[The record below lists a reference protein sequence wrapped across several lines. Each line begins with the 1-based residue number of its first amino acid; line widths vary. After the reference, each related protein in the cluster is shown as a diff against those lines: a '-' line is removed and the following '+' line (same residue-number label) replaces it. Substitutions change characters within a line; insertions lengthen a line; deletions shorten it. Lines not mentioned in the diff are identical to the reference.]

1 MAGVGQHVWGL
12 SKQVSASPESCVSAG
27 DPEFPEGALSYNVRI
42 LSAQTLLASHRN
54 SQLKLKVR
62 LVLVGSVHSPSP
74 CCDITSRPHTSF
86 LCTFHVASGW
96 AVAGLT
102 SRAVLDPFPHSGHT
116 AEAGGGP
123 GRCGVRATAA
133 GAVKTTKEREIEK
146 KSFPVRMK
154 SETEKLSEKIGV
166 KEKPNVGFH
175 ERNTAQWV
183 VK

>member
-1 MAGVGQHVWGL
+1 M
-12 SKQVSASPESCVSAG
+12 SASPESCVSAG
-27 DPEFPEGALSYNVRI
+27 DPEFPEGTLSYNVRI
-42 LSAQTLLASHRN
+42 LSPQALLDSHRI
-54 SQLKLKVR
+54 SQLKLKVI
-62 LVLVGSVHSPSP
+62 LVLLGSVHSPSP

-86 LCTFHVASGW
+86 LSTFHFASGW

-102 SRAVLDPFPHSGHT
+102 SRTVLDLFPQQWTH
-116 AEAGGGP
+116 
-123 GRCGVRATAA
+123 GRGRRWPWEVR
-133 GAVKTTKEREIEK
+133 GSSYGCWRCENHKRERDRK

-154 SETEKLSEKIGV
+154 SETEKLSEKTWV

>member
-1 MAGVGQHVWGL
+1 M
-12 SKQVSASPESCVSAG
+12 SASPESCVSAG

-42 LSAQTLLASHRN
+42 LSAQALLDSHRN
-54 SQLKLKVR
+54 SQLKLKVI
-62 LVLVGSVHSPSP
+62 LVLLGSVHSPSP

-86 LCTFHVASGW
+86 LSTFHFASGW
-96 AVAGLT
+96 AAL
-102 SRAVLDPFPHSGHT
+102 SP
-116 AEAGGGP
+116 GP
-123 GRCGVRATAA
+123 VPAQWTHGRGRRWPQEVWGSSYGCWRCENH
-133 GAVKTTKEREIEK
+133 KRERDRK

-154 SETEKLSEKIGV
+154 SEREKLSEKTWV